1 MMFGVS
7 AAVIAAVAA
16 IESNRRI
23 SKGEFSPRKDDPP
36 AVTKCPSCGSH
47 QFVMHANR
55 RICSYCRS
63 EG

>member
-1 MMFGVS
+1 MVVKELPLPQEYEFLLSSDGESFMWVP
-7 AAVIAAVAA
+7 IPT
-16 IESNRRI
+16 IE
-23 SKGEFSPRKDDPP
+23 PP
-36 AVTKCPSCGSH
+36 QQSKCPSCGSH